1 MIPARHKAKMHLRL
15 LRVYIDLRKSRC
27 AMDPEQI
34 ADTIFSVDKNIRY
47 VGVVSKGPEY
57 DVKISRMRQ
66 DLESRGSDEKVREFI
81 ELIPDLILGMA
92 QKLEDDLGK
101 IRYSLLCFQQLT
113 LMLFRTPEY
122 AIVLSLEAGTFARP
136 IFERIKTAL
145 GLEQ

>member
-1 MIPARHKAKMHLRL
+1 
-15 LRVYIDLRKSRC
+15 
-27 AMDPEQI
+27 MDPEQI

-47 VGVVSKGPEY
+47 VGVVGKGPDY
-57 DVKISRMRQ
+57 DIKVARMRQ
-66 DLESRGSDEKVREFI
+66 GLESRGSDEKVREFI

-92 QKLEDDLGK
+92 RKLEDDLGK

-136 IFERIKTAL
+136 IFERIKTTL

>member
-1 MIPARHKAKMHLRL
+1 MRLRL

-27 AMDPEQI
+27 VMDPEQI
-34 ADTIFSVDKNIRY
+34 ADTVFSVDKNIRY
-47 VGVVSKGPEY
+47 VGVVGKGPEY

-66 DLESRGSDEKVREFI
+66 GLESRGSDDKVREFI

-92 QKLEDDLGK
+92 QKLEEDLGK

-136 IFERIKTAL
+136 IFERIKIAL

>member
-1 MIPARHKAKMHLRL
+1 
-15 LRVYIDLRKSRC
+15 
-27 AMDPEQI
+27 MDPEQI
-34 ADTIFSVDKNIRY
+34 ADTIFSIDKNIRY
-47 VGVVSKGPEY
+47 VGVVGKGPEY
-57 DVKISRMRQ
+57 DVKVSRMRQ
-66 DLESRGSDEKVREFI
+66 GLKSRGSDNKVRKFI

-113 LMLFRTPEY
+113 LMLFITPEY

-136 IFERIKTAL
+136 IFERIKTTL

>member
-1 MIPARHKAKMHLRL
+1 
-15 LRVYIDLRKSRC
+15 
-27 AMDPEQI
+27 MDPEQI

-47 VGVVSKGPEY
+47 VGVVSKGPDY
-57 DVKISRMRQ
+57 DVKVSRMRQ
-66 DLESRGSDEKVREFI
+66 GLESSGSDDKVREFI

-136 IFERIKTAL
+136 IFERIKTTL
-145 GLEQ
+145 GLGQ

>member
-1 MIPARHKAKMHLRL
+1 MDLRL
-15 LRVYIDLRKSRC
+15 LRVHIDLNGGPCPC

-34 ADTIFSVDKNIRY
+34 ADAIFSVDNNIRY
-47 VGVVSKGPEY
+47 VGVVGKGPDY
-57 DVKISRMRQ
+57 DVKVSRMRQ
-66 DLESRGSDEKVREFI
+66 GLESRGSDDKVREFI

-101 IRYSLLCFQQLT
+101 IRYSLLSFQQLT

-136 IFERIKTAL
+136 IFERIKTTL